1 MTDIDIDRLE
11 ALQRAATPAP
21 WDGIFLA
28 ELLNAAPA
36 LLAEVRRLR
45 AIEAAAREYVE
56 IASNHKAFWGE
67 VAAWG
72 KFKAAL
78 AAKETT

>member
-36 LLAEVRRLR
+36 LIAELRRLR
-45 AIEAAAREYVE
+45 AIEAAAREYVLE
-56 IASNHKAFWGE
+56 TTRGTFESAGKAFFVLGR
-67 VAAWG
+67 
-72 KFKAAL
+72 AL
-78 AAKETT
+78 AAKETP